1 MRKLLTVA
9 IGAFGLLAAASPAHA
24 GAVFVSGAGTDS
36 GTCSDKTTACRT
48 LAYAYSQI
56 SSTSTNAYIFV
67 LDPDLAGPLT
77 ITKPTAIIGLSP
89 GAALAVM
96 SGDMLTV
103 TAGTSD
109 AVTII
114 GLQLVTLPG
123 SQNNALNIQTAG
135 TVTLDHVSISGFGNS
150 AINLVPT
157 AGSVRLTV
165 KTGFIHDNLNGV
177 LLGSNGGSSH
187 LKMFDS
193 IVLSNTNAGVAV
205 TGSGNNALFSNTQL
219 LGSAA
224 ALELLSGAQAI
235 SYGNNVITN
244 GNAPTQVLPLQ

>member
-1 MRKLLTVA
+1 MRKLLT
-9 IGAFGLLAAASPAHA
+9 GLIAVLGMAATSPAFA
-24 GAVFVSGAGTDS
+24 GTNNAVFVSGAGTDT
-36 GTCSDKTTACRT
+36 GICNDKSVACRT
-48 LAYAYSQI
+48 LAYAYSQ
-56 SSTSTNAYIFV
+56 TTTFPVFIFV

-77 ITKPTAIIGLSP
+77 ITKPTYILGLSP
-89 GAALAVM
+89 GSALAVQ
-96 SGDMLTV
+96 SGDMFTV
-103 TAGTSD
+103 AAGTSD
-109 AVTII
+109 PVTII

-123 SQNNALNIQTAG
+123 SQNNALNIQSAG
-135 TVTLDHVSISGFGNS
+135 TVTLDHVSISGFGNA

-165 KTGFIHDNLNGV
+165 KSGFIHDNLNGV

-219 LGSAA
+219 LGSTY
-224 ALELLSGAQAI
+224 ALELLSGAQAT